1 MIWQNHAK
9 PMRIHYHALNSLYF
23 GRNGL
28 NKMLRTLLMWRLYT
42 VFLSLQVVYKL
53 QKIAAKKKQDI
64 YEIRISFMSW
74 NHKLM
79 GGGAL
84 WRLGKATGHHS
95 AAALFGGAAWRLY
108 PPVST
113 YVPRWFW
120 NDSQQ
125 LEWTGKSD
133 WMSQLE
139 MVTFSISHIWRLF

>member
-1 MIWQNHAK
+1 
-9 PMRIHYHALNSLYF
+9 MRIHYHALNSLYF

-84 WRLGKATGHHS
+84 
-95 AAALFGGAAWRLY
+95 
-108 PPVST
+108 
-113 YVPRWFW
+113 
-120 NDSQQ
+120 
-125 LEWTGKSD
+125 
-133 WMSQLE
+133 
-139 MVTFSISHIWRLF
+139 